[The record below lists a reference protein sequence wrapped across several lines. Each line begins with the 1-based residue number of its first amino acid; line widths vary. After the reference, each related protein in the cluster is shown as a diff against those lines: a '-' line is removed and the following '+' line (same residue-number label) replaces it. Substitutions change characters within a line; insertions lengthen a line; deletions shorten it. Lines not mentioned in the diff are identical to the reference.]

1 MSVVK
6 ERKISGSKAKECIVT
21 KIRKT
26 RSGSDK
32 IANEENWRYKNK
44 GAMDLCT
51 SPVSTSDH
59 DKAGTGAVLGA
70 VIFGADGAPDLGQK
84 RCIPGLRLC
93 RSECLE

>member
-1 MSVVK
+1 
-6 ERKISGSKAKECIVT
+6 
-21 KIRKT
+21 
-26 RSGSDK
+26 
-32 IANEENWRYKNK
+32 
-44 GAMDLCT
+44 MDLCT